1 MFFVKS
7 ASKYVFKSRTSK
19 NRPYPDKGR
28 INDFFRK
35 LGYSGRQDA
44 HGWRHVVTTNGVD
57 VGGFDSEII
66 SRQIGHTDHKKGSIG
81 SYDFSE
87 KLDERREFLNWWNK
101 ELVRQGMKL
110 VEKELQGMKI

>member
-1 MFFVKS
+1 M
-7 ASKYVFKSRTSK
+7 
-19 NRPYPDKGR
+19 
-28 INDFFRK
+28 
-35 LGYSGRQDA
+35 
-44 HGWRHVVTTNGVD
+44 TTNGVD
-57 VGGFDSEII
+57 IGKYDSEII

-87 KLDERREFLNWWNK
+87 KLDERREFMKWWNK

>member
-1 MFFVKS
+1 M
-7 ASKYVFKSRTSK
+7 
-19 NRPYPDKGR
+19 
-28 INDFFRK
+28 
-35 LGYSGRQDA
+35 
-44 HGWRHVVTTNGVD
+44 TTNGVD

-81 SYDFSE
+81 SYDFPE